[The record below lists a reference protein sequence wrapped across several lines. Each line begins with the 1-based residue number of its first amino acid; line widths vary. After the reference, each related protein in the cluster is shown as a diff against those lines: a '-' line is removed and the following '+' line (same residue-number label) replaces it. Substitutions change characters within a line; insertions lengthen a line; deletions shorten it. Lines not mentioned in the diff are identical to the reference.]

1 MKARRLAEPMPTS
14 ATLALRPRHGRKIKS
29 FALLVGLAVLLAQ
42 SGNARSDEPVT
53 IRAAWIV
60 TPASLI
66 PILLAPPGVARHEGK
81 SYRFE
86 PIHFANSP
94 TQITAIANG
103 DIEIATLNFT
113 SIPSAV
119 VNAGLTDLRIIAD
132 ETQDGI
138 DNHESVKYSV
148 LKDSPIK
155 TIEDLKGKVLAT
167 IGIGSATDIAM
178 RAILVKHG
186 LEFQRDYTEVE
197 ALPPVAT
204 PMLLQHKADLIA
216 LAVPFDQ
223 FPEFV
228 DNTRLMFTMRDAMG
242 GAELSVWLARQGFIA
257 KHRAALV
264 DLLEDM
270 IRSYHWYADP
280 ANHAAAVAILAN
292 FLKQPPERVSGWA
305 FTQKDFS
312 RDPDGVPNM
321 ALMQRNVDTTQSLG
335 FIKTH
340 IDTAKLA
347 DLSLVKEAGRRLK

>member
-1 MKARRLAEPMPTS
+1 MLRMRSLVLPAACAALFAYTS
-14 ATLALRPRHGRKIKS
+14 
-29 FALLVGLAVLLAQ
+29 
-42 SGNARSDEPVT
+42 NARADEPVT

-66 PILLAPPGVARHEGK
+66 PILVAPPGVAQHEGK
-81 SYRFE
+81 SYHLD

-103 DIEIATLNFT
+103 DIEIATLNFI
-113 SIPSAV
+113 SIPTAV
-119 VNAGLTDLRIIAD
+119 LNAGLTDLRIIAD

-167 IGIGSATDIAM
+167 IGIGTATDIGM
-178 RAILVKHG
+178 RATLVKHG
-186 LEFQRDYTEVE
+186 LEFQRDYTEIE

-223 FPEFV
+223 FPDFV
-228 DNTRLMFTMRDAMG
+228 DNTRPMFTMRDGMG
-242 GAELSVWLARQGFIA
+242 GAELSVWLAREGFIA

-280 ANHAAAVAILAN
+280 ANHDAAVKILAD
-292 FLKQPPERVSGWA
+292 FLKQPPERVTGWA
-305 FTQKDFS
+305 FTAKDFS
-312 RDPDGVPNM
+312 RDPNGVPDM
-321 ALMQRNVDTTQSLG
+321 ALMQRNVDLTQKLG
-335 FIKTH
+335 FIKSH
-340 IDTAKLA
+340 VDMAKYA
-347 DLSLVKEAGRRLK
+347 DLGLVKEARRRLK

>member
-1 MKARRLAEPMPTS
+1 MRSM
-14 ATLALRPRHGRKIKS
+14 KS
-29 FALLVGLAVLLAQ
+29 FVLCLACAMLVAAAPV
-42 SGNARSDEPVT
+42 ARGDEPVT

-66 PILLAPPGVARHEGK
+66 PILLAPPGVARNEGK

-94 TQITAIANG
+94 TQITAIASG
-103 DIEIATLNFT
+103 DVEIATLNFT

-119 VNAGLTDLRIIAD
+119 LNAGLTDLRIIAD

-138 DNHESVKYSV
+138 DNHESVKYAV
-148 LKDSPIK
+148 LKTSPIT
-155 TIEDLKGKVLAT
+155 TIEDLKGKSLAT

-186 LEFQRDYTEVE
+186 LDYQRDYTEVE

-204 PMLLQHKADLIA
+204 SMLLQHKVDFIA

-223 FPEFV
+223 LPDFV
-228 DNTRLMFTMRDAMG
+228 DNTRTLFTMRDAMG
-242 GAELSVWLARQGFIA
+242 GAELSVWVAREGFIA

-270 IRSYHWYADP
+270 IRSYRWYADP
-280 ANHAAAVAILAN
+280 ANHAAAVAILAQ
-292 FLKQPPERVSGWA
+292 FLKQPADRLDGWA
-305 FTQKDFS
+305 FTEKDFS

-340 IDTAKLA
+340 LDMAKYA
-347 DLSLVKEAGRRLK
+347 DLSLVKEARARLK

>member
-1 MKARRLAEPMPTS
+1 MLGTRSLVLS
-14 ATLALRPRHGRKIKS
+14 AALS
-29 FALLVGLAVLLAQ
+29 ALLAYTCTAQ
-42 SGNARSDEPVT
+42 ADEPVT

-66 PILLAPPGVARHEGK
+66 PILTAPPGVARHEGK
-81 SYRFE
+81 SYHLDAV
-86 PIHFANSP
+86 HFANSP

-103 DIEIATLNFT
+103 DIEIATLNFI
-113 SIPSAV
+113 SIPTAIL
-119 VNAGLTDLRIIAD
+119 NAGLTDLRIIAD

-138 DNHESVKYSV
+138 DNHETVKYSV

-155 TIEDLKGKVLAT
+155 KIEDLKGKVLAT
-167 IGIGSATDIAM
+167 IGIGTATDIAM
-178 RAILVKHG
+178 RATLVKHG

-223 FPEFV
+223 FPDFV
-228 DNTRLMFTMRDAMG
+228 DNTRPMFTMRDGMG
-242 GAELSVWLARQGFIA
+242 GAELSVWVAREGFIA

-280 ANHAAAVAILAN
+280 ANHDAAVKILAD
-292 FLKQPPERVSGWA
+292 FLKQPPDKISGWA
-305 FTQKDFS
+305 FTNKDFS
-312 RDPDGVPNM
+312 RDPNGVPDM
-321 ALMQRNVDTTQSLG
+321 ALMQRNVDTTKSLG
-335 FIKTH
+335 FIKSNV
-340 IDTAKLA
+340 DMAKYA
-347 DLSLVKEAGRRLK
+347 DLRLVKEAGRRMK

>member
-1 MKARRLAEPMPTS
+1 MRRTKSLILFVAF
-14 ATLALRPRHGRKIKS
+14 AAL
-29 FALLVGLAVLLAQ
+29 FAQA
-42 SGNARSDEPVT
+42 GNLRADEPIT

-66 PILLAPPGVARHEGK
+66 PILLAPPGVAKHAGK
-81 SYRFE
+81 SYRFD

-94 TQITAIANG
+94 TQITAIATG

-119 VNAGLTDLRIIAD
+119 LNAGLTDLRIIAD

-148 LKDSPIK
+148 LKDSSIK

-204 PMLLQHKADLIA
+204 PMLLQGKADLIA

-223 FPEFV
+223 FPDFV
-228 DNTRLMFTMRDAMG
+228 NRSRLMFTMKDAMG
-242 GAELSVWLARQGFIA
+242 GAELSVWLVRAGFIA

-270 IRSYHWYADP
+270 IRSYHWYMNP

-292 FLKQPPERVSGWA
+292 FLKQPPERVTGWA
-305 FTQKDFS
+305 FTSKDFS
-312 RDPDGVPNM
+312 RDPDGVPNV

-340 IDTAKLA
+340 VDMAKYA
-347 DLSLVKEAGRRLK
+347 DLSLVKEAIRRLK

>member
-1 MKARRLAEPMPTS
+1 MRKVKS
-14 ATLALRPRHGRKIKS
+14 LALMVAIA
-29 FALLVGLAVLLAQ
+29 ALFVHA
-42 SGNARSDEPVT
+42 GNARSDEPVT

-66 PILLAPPGVARHEGK
+66 PILMAPPGVVQHEGK
-81 SYRFE
+81 SYRFA
-86 PIHFANSP
+86 PTHFANSP
-94 TQITAIANG
+94 TQITAVASG
-103 DIEIATLNFT
+103 HIEIATLNFT

-119 VNAGLTDLRIIAD
+119 LNAGLTDLRIIAD

-138 DNHESVKYSV
+138 GSHESIKYAV
-148 LKDSPIK
+148 LKASSIK
-155 TIEDLKGKVLAT
+155 KIEDLKGKSLAT

-178 RAILVKHG
+178 RAILTKHG
-186 LEFQRDYTEVE
+186 LVYQRDYAEVE

-223 FPEFV
+223 FPAFV
-228 DNTRLMFTMRDAMG
+228 DNARVMFTMRDAMG
-242 GAELSVWLARQGFIA
+242 GAELSVWLVRADFIA

-270 IRSYHWYADP
+270 IRSYHWYMNP
-280 ANHAAAVAILAN
+280 ANHAAAVDILAK
-292 FLKQPPERVSGWA
+292 FLKQPPERITGWA
-305 FTQKDFS
+305 FTDKDFS

-340 IDTAKLA
+340 LDMAKLA
-347 DLSLVKEAGRRLK
+347 DLSLVKEARRRIK

>member
-1 MKARRLAEPMPTS
+1 MLRMGSLALFIALAALAAQTSKARAD
-14 ATLALRPRHGRKIKS
+14 A
-29 FALLVGLAVLLAQ
+29 
-42 SGNARSDEPVT
+42 PVT

-66 PILLAPPGVARHEGK
+66 PILVAPPGVARHEGK
-81 SYRFE
+81 SYHLD
-86 PIHFANSP
+86 PVHFANSP

-103 DIEIATLNFT
+103 DIEIATLNFI
-113 SIPSAV
+113 SIPTAIL
-119 VNAGLTDLRIIAD
+119 NAGLTDLRIIAD

-138 DNHESVKYSV
+138 DDHETVKYSV
-148 LKDSPIK
+148 LKDSPIR

-167 IGIGSATDIAM
+167 IGIGTATDIAM
-178 RAILVKHG
+178 RATLVKHG

-223 FPEFV
+223 FPDFV
-228 DNTRLMFTMRDAMG
+228 DNTRLMFTMRDGMG
-242 GAELSVWLARQGFIA
+242 GAELSVWLAREGFIA

-270 IRSYHWYADP
+270 IRSYHWYANP
-280 ANHAAAVAILAN
+280 ANHAAAVTILAN
-292 FLKQPPERVSGWA
+292 LLKQPVEQITGWA
-305 FTQKDFS
+305 FTNKDFS

-321 ALMQRNVDTTQSLG
+321 ALLQRNVDTTQSLG

-340 IDTAKLA
+340 VDMAKYA
-347 DLSLVKEAGRRLK
+347 DLSLVEDARNRLK

>member
-1 MKARRLAEPMPTS
+1 MR
-14 ATLALRPRHGRKIKS
+14 I
-29 FALLVGLAVLLAQ
+29 
-42 SGNARSDEPVT
+42 ARSFVLFAALAAFFAHAGTAWSEEPIK

-66 PILLAPPGVARHEGK
+66 PILLAPPGVAQHEGK
-81 SYRFE
+81 SYQFE
-86 PIHFANSP
+86 PVHFANSP
-94 TQITAIANG
+94 TQITAIASG

-119 VNAGLTDLRIIAD
+119 LNAGLTDVRIIAD

-148 LKDSPIK
+148 LKTSPIK
-155 TIEDLKGKVLAT
+155 RIEDLKGKVLAT

-223 FPEFV
+223 LPDFV
-228 DNTRLMFTMRDAMG
+228 NNTRLMFTMHDAMG
-242 GAELSVWLARQGFIA
+242 GAELSVWLAREGFIA

-280 ANHAAAVAILAN
+280 ANHAAAVTILAT
-292 FLKQPPERVSGWA
+292 FLKQPPERITGWA
-305 FTQKDFS
+305 FTDKDFS
-312 RDPDGVPNM
+312 RNPDGVPDM
-321 ALMQRNVDTTQSLG
+321 AMMQRNVDTTQSLG
-335 FIKTH
+335 FIKSH
-340 IDTAKLA
+340 VDMAKYA
-347 DLSLVKEAGRRLK
+347 DLSLVQEARRRLK